1 MTMSR
6 NALQFCA
13 ALGALLYGTAA
24 PAQGLLTEHR
34 LAAGLANEAVAEAV
48 AACAKNGYTVT
59 AIVVDIDGVRQA
71 VLRGDGAPV
80 HTLDSAYAKAY
91 TAASLAP
98 VRKEEFDQGDLRA
111 AEQEPQH
118 DGLARQPAQRHLHAG
133 GRDHHGGGE
142 ADRRHRRRR
151 RPRRQF
157 RRRLRP
163 SRARQDQRP
172 DEIERVQSM
181 QIGIAGIGKMGAAIA
196 QRLIEVGHKVTVW
209 NRSADKLKPVT
220 DAGATAV
227 ATPAALAG
235 GAEAIITILTDA
247 AAIDT
252 VYNGA
257 SGLLTGDVRGKLFIE
272 MSTVQPQTE
281 VALAEQVRAKGA
293 AFVECPV
300 GGSTGPA
307 RQGKLIGLMG
317 AAPADA
323 ARAKPILDQLCR
335 RLEHCGPV
343 GSGAV
348 MKLTINMPLM
358 IYWQALG
365 EALALCRPLGLDPAR
380 IMDLLSDTSGG
391 PNVLKV
397 RGAGVAAM
405 LKGGDGG
412 PVTFD
417 VDSAVKDLRTML
429 AEGKQR
435 GVALPLVE
443 QTLACYEETKRNVS
457 GAAEVS
463 AVSVYWANRAKS

>member
-1 MTMSR
+1 
-6 NALQFCA
+6 
-13 ALGALLYGTAA
+13 
-24 PAQGLLTEHR
+24 
-34 LAAGLANEAVAEAV
+34 
-48 AACAKNGYTVT
+48 
-59 AIVVDIDGVRQA
+59 
-71 VLRGDGAPV
+71 
-80 HTLDSAYAKAY
+80 
-91 TAASLAP
+91 
-98 VRKEEFDQGDLRA
+98 
-111 AEQEPQH
+111 
-118 DGLARQPAQRHLHAG
+118 
-133 GRDHHGGGE
+133 
-142 ADRRHRRRR
+142 
-151 RPRRQF
+151 
-157 RRRLRP
+157 
-163 SRARQDQRP
+163 
-172 DEIERVQSM
+172 M

-227 ATPAALAG
+227 ATPAALAD

-323 ARAKPILDQLCR
+323 ARCR

-443 QTLACYEETKRNVS
+443 QTRACYEETKRNVS